1 MAEEQERRLNR
12 VNRCV
17 VVIRPLAPYLEWASK
32 VSDDD
37 FLDEEDAE
45 VLASA
50 YLLPDL
56 DDEDDAEELLA
67 KNAARIFEGEL
78 AQWHDDE
85 SRWPKTRDLD
95 TLLQWF
101 AIDLVP
107 LVMDIAD
114 SDLETLALDE

>member
-1 MAEEQERRLNR
+1 MNR

-32 VSDDD
+32 VSDDE

-56 DDEDDAEELLA
+56 EDEDDAEALLA
-67 KNAARIFEGEL
+67 RNAATIFEGEL
-78 AQWHDDE
+78 SQWHDDRSSWPE
-85 SRWPKTRDLD
+85 SRDFD

-107 LVMDIAD
+107 LVMDIAGQ
-114 SDLETLALDE
+114 DLKTLPLEE

>member
-1 MAEEQERRLNR
+1 MNR

-32 VSDDD
+32 VSEDD

-56 DDEDDAEELLA
+56 EDEDDAEELLA
-67 KNAARIFEGEL
+67 KNAAKIFEGEL
-78 AQWHDDE
+78 AQWHDDR
-85 SRWPKTRDLD
+85 SSWPDKRDLD

-107 LVMDIAD
+107 LVMDITDGA
-114 SDLETLALDE
+114 LETLPLEG

>member
-1 MAEEQERRLNR
+1 MNR

-32 VSDDD
+32 VSEDD

-45 VLASA
+45 ILASA

-56 DDEDDAEELLA
+56 EDEDDAEELLA
-67 KNAARIFEGEL
+67 KNASKIFEGEL
-78 AQWHDDE
+78 AQWNEDRA
-85 SRWPKTRDLD
+85 SWPSTRDLD

-107 LVMDIAD
+107 LVMDI
-114 SDLETLALDE
+114 SDQPFETLSLDD